1 MRAVTPKYTGKIWPN
16 GRFGVSRVRE
26 TPFLSQSESHS
37 ETEESQFNSAAVV
50 AHGAEATLKFRGKWE
65 AVMHAGLSNDAI
77 SHKRAK
83 RGTKGITRH
92 GRNLIENAGLVMER
106 IYGTRRLSF
115 GTVTVPNVPREVAE
129 KIALD
134 WSEILRRFVQNLRRG
149 LLSKGL
155 QPAIFGVTEIQEKR
169 LQRTG
174 IPALHLHF
182 VFVGRRR
189 RKSSWLVN
197 RKNIRKWW
205 KAALKPYVPSN
216 TDFSACENVV
226 AVKKSAASYL
236 GKYLSKGSQSA
247 DRVVQECGEQW
258 LPSAWYTI
266 SDSLRQYVLRSVLR
280 GESVGELLN
289 WLCHNVM
296 VGAFKWLLPVMIKRA
311 DGTEYSIG
319 FAGRLDPGWIDRIAA
334 AALKSGTRF

>member
-1 MRAVTPKYTGKIWPN
+1 MRAITPKYTGKIWPN

-26 TPFLSQSESHS
+26 TPFLSHGETHH

-65 AVMHAGLSNDAI
+65 SVVDAGLSNVPI

-83 RGTKGITRH
+83 RGTRGITRH
-92 GRNLIENAGLVMER
+92 GRNLIENAGLIMER
-106 IYGTRRLSF
+106 IHGVRRLSF
-115 GTVTVPNVPREVAE
+115 GTVTVPNVSAEVA
-129 KIALD
+129 KSIALN
-134 WSEILRRFVQNLRRG
+134 WSEIVRKFVQSLRRG

-169 LQRTG
+169 FSQTG

-182 VFVGRRR
+182 VFVGRRK

-197 RKNIRKWW
+197 RKNVRRWW

-226 AVKKSAASYL
+226 AVKKSASSYL
-236 GKYLSKGSQSA
+236 GKYMSKGSQSA
-247 DRVVQECGEQW
+247 DNVIRECGQDW

-266 SDSLRQYVLRSVLR
+266 TDSLRQYVLRSVLR
-280 GESVGELLN
+280 GESVGGLLN

-296 VGAFKWLLPVMIKRA
+296 VGAFKWLMPVMIKRA

-319 FAGRLDPGWIDRIAA
+319 FAGRLDPGWIDKIAA